1 MLTDTEVPQV
11 GCKQE
16 VENHLRELWVM
27 FFPLK
32 PLPTLSHLNLIGWFV
47 PKFAWKPSCT
57 S

>member
-1 MLTDTEVPQV
+1 MEVPQV